1 MEGHIKAE
9 WEKLRRV
16 VIHRPGIEMFF
27 GLLDPEA
34 SLYERAFSQ
43 SNALKEHDKLVSTLQ
58 SEFGVSVDG
67 FCEAISRYACRDK
80 KAKEILVE
88 TAIEHVEFI
97 GNKKEVAL
105 AKKEM
110 ALNVDTYD
118 LDYFVN
124 IILLRPRI
132 ALKKNKNG
140 AEAIHIDITARDP
153 LVNLYFMHDQQAV
166 TDRGIFLSRMSKPQR
181 RHEPAFAGM
190 LWKMMKLDVVHKC
203 EAPGTF
209 EGGDF
214 MPMKEFALI
223 GCGDRT
229 NARGAEQM
237 LKHGQSFPEVG
248 IVHQPTHPLMPGGKS
263 DPMINMHLD
272 TYFNVAG
279 SNIAIGSELLLKRA
293 AVDVY
298 VKDGNSYKKDKKR
311 TNLFDYIRGKG
322 FSIINLSTLEQMS
335 YASNF
340 LCIKDHTI
348 LAVESESIVKSVLRN
363 LEFKARLD
371 KKRYGALLSQ
381 AKKDYNAFLRSE
393 QMFPHKK
400 EIGQNG
406 IDFYAIDLKNVT
418 GGYGGAHCMTAAIE
432 RN

>member
-1 MEGHIKAE
+1 MEGRIEAE
-9 WEKLRRV
+9 WERLRRAV
-16 VIHRPGIEMFF
+16 VHRPGIEMFF
-27 GLLDPEA
+27 GLLDPYA

-43 SNALKEHDKLVSTLQ
+43 SSALEEHDKLVSTLR
-58 SEFGVSVDG
+58 SEFRVRVDSLS
-67 FCEAISRYACRDK
+67 EIISRQARRDK
-80 KAKEILVE
+80 KAKEALVE
-88 TAIEHVEFI
+88 TAIEHAEFV
-97 GNKKEVAL
+97 GNRLEVAL

-110 ALNVDTYD
+110 ALSADTYD
-118 LDYFVN
+118 IDYFIN
-124 IILLRPRI
+124 IILLRPRV
-132 ALKKNKNG
+132 ALKKNKKG
-140 AEAIHIDITARDP
+140 AEAIHINITARDP
-153 LVNLYFMHDQQAV
+153 LANLYFMHDQQAV
-166 TDRGIFLSRMSKPQR
+166 TDRGIFLSEMSKPQR
-181 RHEPAFAGM
+181 KHEPEFTGT
-190 LWKMMKLDVVHKC
+190 LWKMMNLNVVHRC

-248 IVHQPTHPLMPGGKS
+248 IVHQPAHPLMPRGES
-263 DPMINMHLD
+263 DPMVNMHLD

-279 SNIAIGSELLLKRA
+279 SDIAIGSELLLKRA
-293 AVDVY
+293 TVDIY
-298 VKDGNSYKKDKKR
+298 VKHGNSYKKDKKR
-311 TNLFDYIRGKG
+311 TSLFDYIKGKG
-322 FSIINLSTLEQMS
+322 FDIINLSTLEQMS

-348 LAVESESIVKSVLRN
+348 LAVESKSIAKSVLRD

-371 KKRYGALLSQ
+371 KERYGALLSQ
-381 AKKDYNAFLRSE
+381 AKKDYNAFLRSG

-400 EIGQNG
+400 EVGQNG
-406 IDFYAIDLKNVT
+406 IDFYAIDLKNIT
-418 GGYGGAHCMTAAIE
+418 GGYGGAHCMTAALE

>member
-1 MEGHIKAE
+1 
-9 WEKLRRV
+9 
-16 VIHRPGIEMFF
+16 
-27 GLLDPEA
+27 
-34 SLYERAFSQ
+34 
-43 SNALKEHDKLVSTLQ
+43 
-58 SEFGVSVDG
+58 
-67 FCEAISRYACRDK
+67 
-80 KAKEILVE
+80 
-88 TAIEHVEFI
+88 
-97 GNKKEVAL
+97 
-105 AKKEM
+105 
-110 ALNVDTYD
+110 
-118 LDYFVN
+118 
-124 IILLRPRI
+124 
-132 ALKKNKNG
+132 
-140 AEAIHIDITARDP
+140 
-153 LVNLYFMHDQQAV
+153 
-166 TDRGIFLSRMSKPQR
+166 
-181 RHEPAFAGM
+181 
-190 LWKMMKLDVVHKC
+190 
-203 EAPGTF
+203 
-209 EGGDF
+209 
-214 MPMKEFALI
+214 
-223 GCGDRT
+223 
-229 NARGAEQM
+229 M

-263 DPMINMHLD
+263 DPMVNMHLD

-298 VKDGNSYKKDKKR
+298 VKDGNSYKKDKKG